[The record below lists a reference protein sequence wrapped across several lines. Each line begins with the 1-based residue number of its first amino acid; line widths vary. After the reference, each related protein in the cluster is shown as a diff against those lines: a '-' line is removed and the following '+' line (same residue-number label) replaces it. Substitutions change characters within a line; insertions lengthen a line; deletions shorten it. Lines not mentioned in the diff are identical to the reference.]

1 MNVHITGIGS
11 ALPARKVTND
21 ELAKTI
27 DTTDEW
33 IVSHTGIH
41 ARHVVGPEESTAS
54 LAAQA
59 AKEALAAAGVKPEDL
74 GMVVLSTSTP
84 DYGAFPCSAC
94 LVQRDI
100 GAVNAGAFD
109 LFAACTGFVYALE
122 TARSL
127 MQNDPR
133 PALVIGADVMSRITD
148 WKDRNTCVLFGDGAG
163 AVVLQAS
170 EQPGGIRQSILRAD
184 GKGFQAL
191 SHEGGCRTP
200 TSGPWMGAFLQMNGR
215 AVFNFAVKAFEEIV
229 RDLVA
234 RQGITIDDVRWI
246 VPHQANVR
254 IIEAASRRLGT
265 GLERFYVNIG
275 ELANTSAAT
284 IPLALA
290 QMHREGKL
298 NAGDTI
304 IVAGFGA
311 GLTWGGSL
319 IQWNPPPAPAAA
331 AGA

>member
-1 MNVHITGIGS
+1 MPNRIS
-11 ALPARKVTND
+11 
-21 ELAKTI
+21 
-27 DTTDEW
+27 W

-41 ARHVVGPEESTAS
+41 ARHIAGPDESAAS
-54 LAAQA
+54 LASIA
-59 AKEALAAAGVKPEDL
+59 AKMALANAGVKPEEL

-109 LFAACTGFVYALE
+109 LFAACTGFVYAIE

-127 MQNDPR
+127 MQSDPR
-133 PALVIGADVMSRITD
+133 PTLVIGADVMSRITD

-170 EQPGGIRQSILRAD
+170 DAPGGIQRSILRAD

-191 SHEGGCRTP
+191 NHEGGCRTP
-200 TSGPWMGAFLQMNGR
+200 TSGPWQGAYVQMNGR
-215 AVFNFAVKAFEEIV
+215 QVFNFAVKAFEEIV

-234 RQGITIDDVRWI
+234 RQGLTIDDVRWI

-254 IIEAASRRLGT
+254 IIEAAARRLDT
-265 GLERFYVNIG
+265 GIDRFYVNIG

-290 QMHREGKL
+290 QMQREEKL
-298 NAGDTI
+298 QHGETI
-304 IVAGFGA
+304 IIAGFGA

-319 IQWNPPPAPAAA
+319 IQWAAPATIKA
-331 AGA
+331 

>member
-11 ALPARKVTND
+11 ALPARKVTNE
-21 ELAKTI
+21 ELAKSI

-41 ARHVVGPEESTAS
+41 ARHIVGPHESTAS

-59 AKEALAAAGVKPEDL
+59 AKMALEKAGVKPEEL
-74 GMVVLSTSTP
+74 GLVIVTTSTP
-84 DYGAFPCSAC
+84 DYGAFPSCAC

-109 LFAACTGFVYALE
+109 LFAACTGFIYALE
-122 TARSL
+122 SARSL
-127 MQNDPR
+127 MHNDPR
-133 PALVIGADVMSRITD
+133 PTLVIGADVMSRITD

-170 EQPGGIRQSILRAD
+170 EHPGGIRHSILRAD
-184 GKGFQAL
+184 GKGSQAL
-191 SHEGGCRTP
+191 FHEGGCRTAS
-200 TSGPWMGAFLQMNGR
+200 SGPWMGAFIQMHGR
-215 AVFNFAVKAFEEIV
+215 SVFNFAVKAFEEIV
-229 RDLVA
+229 RDLMT
-234 RQGITIDDVRWI
+234 RQGITLNDVRWI

-254 IIEAASRRLGT
+254 IIEAAARRLDT
-265 GLERFYVNIG
+265 GLEKFFVNID

-284 IPLALA
+284 IPLALE
-290 QMHREGKL
+290 QMQREGKL
-298 NAGDTI
+298 QAGDTLI
-304 IVAGFGA
+304 LAGFGA

-319 IQWNPPPAPAAA
+319 VQWNPPPAVPA
-331 AGA
+331 GV

>member
-1 MNVHITGIGS
+1 MNVHIIGIGS

-21 ELAKTI
+21 ELAKSI

-41 ARHVVGPEESTAS
+41 ARHVAGPDESTAS

-59 AKEALAAAGVKPEDL
+59 AKIALANAGVKPEEL
-74 GMVVLSTSTP
+74 GMVVVSTSTP

-127 MQNDPR
+127 MINDPR

-170 EQPGGIRQSILRAD
+170 EQPGGIRHSILRAD
-184 GKGFQAL
+184 GTGYQSL
-191 SHEGGCRTP
+191 YHEGGCRTP
-200 TSGPWMGAFLQMNGR
+200 TTGPWMAAQLQMHGR

-229 RDLVA
+229 NDLVA
-234 RQGITIDDVRWI
+234 KQGITINDVRWI

-254 IIEAASRRLGT
+254 IIEAASRRLHT
-265 GLERFYVNIG
+265 DLDRFFVNIG

-284 IPLALA
+284 IPLALD
-290 QMHREGKL
+290 QMQREGKL
-298 NAGDTI
+298 QRGDTI

-311 GLTWGGSL
+311 GLTWGGTL
-319 IQWNPPPAPAAA
+319 IQWNPPPAVPA
-331 AGA
+331 GV

>member
-1 MNVHITGIGS
+1 MNVHITGVGS
-11 ALPARKVTND
+11 GLPKRLVTND

-41 ARHVVGPEESTAS
+41 ARHIADADESSAV
-54 LAAQA
+54 LATRA
-59 AKEALAAAGVKPEDL
+59 AKVALANAGVKPEEL
-74 GMVVLSTSTP
+74 GLVIVTTSTP
-84 DYGAFPCSAC
+84 DYGAFPSCAC

-109 LFAACTGFVYALE
+109 LFAACTGFIYALE
-122 TARSL
+122 AARSM
-127 MQNDPR
+127 MQHDGR

-170 EQPGGIRQSILRAD
+170 DHPGGIRHSILRAD
-184 GKGFQAL
+184 GKGSQSLF
-191 SHEGGCRTP
+191 HEGGCRTP
-200 TSGPWMGAFLQMNGR
+200 QSGPWTAAYVQMNGR

-229 RDLVA
+229 RDLMT
-234 RQGITIDDVRWI
+234 RQGITLDGVRWI

-254 IIEAASRRLGT
+254 IIEAAARRLDT

-284 IPLALA
+284 IPLALD
-290 QMHREGKL
+290 QMLREGKL
-298 NAGDTI
+298 EAGSTI
-304 IVAGFGA
+304 IMAGFGA

-319 IQWNPPPAPAAA
+319 VEWNPPPRA
-331 AGA
+331 

>member
-1 MNVHITGIGS
+1 MNVHITGVGS
-11 ALPARKVTND
+11 GLPARLVTND
-21 ELAKTI
+21 ELAKMI

-41 ARHVVGPEESTAS
+41 ARHIVGPEESSATLATA
-54 LAAQA
+54 A
-59 AKEALAAAGVKPEDL
+59 AKMALAKAGVKPEEL
-74 GMVVLSTSTP
+74 GLVVMSTSTP

-109 LFAACTGFVYALE
+109 LFAACTGFIYALE

-170 EQPGGIRQSILRAD
+170 EQPGGIRHSILRAD
-184 GKGFQAL
+184 GTGFQAL
-191 SHEGGCRTP
+191 YHEGGCRTP
-200 TSGPWMGAFLQMNGR
+200 LTGPWMRAYLQMHGR
-215 AVFNFAVKAFEEIV
+215 QVFNFAVKAFEEII
-229 RDLVA
+229 RDLMA
-234 RQGITIDDVRWI
+234 RDGLTLDDVRWI

-254 IIEAASRRLGT
+254 IIEATARRLDT

-284 IPLALA
+284 IPLALE
-290 QMHREGKL
+290 QMQREGKL
-298 NAGDTI
+298 QNGDTI
-304 IVAGFGA
+304 ILAGFGA
-311 GLTWGGSL
+311 GLTWGGTL
-319 IQWNPPPAPAAA
+319 IQWNPPPPAAPA
-331 AGA
+331 GV